1 MNNESKSS
9 SKVITLDGPTSSGK
23 TSVGYLF
30 AKKIGFHYID
40 SGAIY
45 RAGSLAALKL
55 GMLIDDEEALAK
67 VFSEIKL
74 EFKEI
79 DGKQHTFLNDEDVS
93 EILHNPEVTS
103 VVPIIAAFLK
113 VRTEATFIKRGL
125 AEKMDMVMAGRD
137 IGTVIFPD
145 AKLKFYLTAD
155 IQIRAQRRLVQLRK
169 KIPLI
174 TYEEVLEQMIE
185 RDKADMIRKV
195 SPLRIPEDAVIIDT
209 TTLTADQTVEKML
222 TIYNEKYKS

>member
-1 MNNESKSS
+1 VNN
-9 SKVITLDGPTSSGK
+9 VITLDGPTSSGK

-30 AKKIGFHYID
+30 SQKIGFHYID

-45 RAGSLAALKL
+45 RAGSLAALKN
-55 GMLIDDEEALAK
+55 GTLIDDEEELAK

-79 DGKQHTFLNDEDVS
+79 KGKQHTFLNDEDIS
-93 EILHNPEVTS
+93 DILHNPEVTA
-103 VVPIIAAFLK
+103 VVPTIAAFLK
-113 VRTEATFIKRGL
+113 VRDEATKIKRGL
-125 AEKMDMVMAGRD
+125 SEEMNMVMAGRD

-155 IQIRAQRRLVQLRK
+155 IQIRAQRRLVQLK
-169 KIPLI
+169 EKVPGI

-195 SPLRIPEDAVIIDT
+195 SPLRIPDNAVIIDT
-209 TTLTADQTVEKML
+209 SIRTTDQTVEKMM
-222 TIYNEKYKS
+222 EVYKEAYP

>member
-1 MNNESKSS
+1 MR
-9 SKVITLDGPTSSGK
+9 T
-23 TSVGYLF
+23 
-30 AKKIGFHYID
+30 FHYID

-45 RAGSLAALKL
+45 RAGSIAVLNRKTNL
-55 GMLIDDEEALAK
+55 DDEVALAK
-67 VFSEIKL
+67 VFSEIKI

-79 DGKQHTFLNDEDVS
+79 DGKQHTFLDGEEISD
-93 EILHNPEVTS
+93 ILHNPEVTA
-103 VVPIIAAFLK
+103 VVPTIAAFPK
-113 VRTEATFIKRGL
+113 VREEATKLKRGL

-155 IQIRAQRRLVQLRK
+155 IQIRAQRRLVQLK
-169 KIPLI
+169 EKVPGI

-209 TTLTADQTVEKML
+209 SNNTSEETVAQMMKAFRKV
-222 TIYNEKYKS
+222 YPDDAH